1 MIIPTCEEKIT
12 KTKLQMNEHKITFHV
27 NNKSHFKFY
36 SPRLE
41 STKLGVLRAHVST
54 CLACICA
61 HAPPCLGAYVLTRQ
75 RVLHAYV
82 LTWQR
87 ALRAYVLTCQRVLHA

>member
-27 NNKSHFKFY
+27 NNKSH

-54 CLACICA
+54 
-61 HAPPCLGAYVLTRQ
+61 
-75 RVLHAYV
+75 
-82 LTWQR
+82 
-87 ALRAYVLTCQRVLHA
+87 